1 MPKQQLNDLGVQVR
15 LCLNCARPF
24 IVMTGSRKVFCSAR
38 CRNTFKSRLRR
49 KRKRERDPEYARA
62 SLERLLRWKEAHK
75 KPARSDNLAGENQ
88 NERSD
93 TR

>member
-1 MPKQQLNDLGVQVR
+1 MPKQLNDLGVQLR

-62 SLERLLRWKEAHK
+62 SLERLLRWKQEHK
-75 KPARSDNLAGENQ
+75 NKPAGLPDPAGKSNGG
-88 NERSD
+88 D
-93 TR
+93 TQ